1 MNNWNRFCDFFL
13 NLLALHLNRASKRW
27 LNIYSVQ
34 YLKKITYVNVDTVQ
48 RFFRE
53 KFKDFSFEDEKISR

>member
-1 MNNWNRFCDFFL
+1 MVEYIQR
-13 NLLALHLNRASKRW
+13 
-27 LNIYSVQ
+27 SVFEEDS
-34 YLKKITYVNVDTVQ
+34 YVNVDTVQ